1 MNRKK
6 IMLQL
11 YIKKILYILQLKIL
25 QELDFDFIYLFDC
38 Y

>member
-11 YIKKILYILQLKIL
+11 IKKILYILQLKIL
-25 QELDFDFIYLFDC
+25 QELDFDLIYLFDF

>member
-11 YIKKILYILQLKIL
+11 IKKILYKLQLKIL
-25 QELDFDFIYLFDC
+25 QELDFDLIYLFGC
-38 Y
+38 F

>member
-11 YIKKILYILQLKIL
+11 IKKILYILQLKIL